1 MIFLGPNFSIIFDGP
16 ILFKL
21 GSWICVSILTRL
33 AFYDRQKRKLDDMYD
48 RLRSEYESM
57 KRSAIQPA
65 SNFYPRSE
73 PDLFSAP
80 ANMMNDPDN
89 MRKGNSLYFSRMQ
102 DTTWLLNTNM
112 VEGVRSNAG
121 L

>member
-1 MIFLGPNFSIIFDGP
+1 
-16 ILFKL
+16 
-21 GSWICVSILTRL
+21 
-33 AFYDRQKRKLDDMYD
+33 
-48 RLRSEYESM
+48 M

-80 ANMMNDPDN
+80 ADMINTPDK
-89 MRKGNSLYFSRMQ
+89 MRKGNSLYFSMMH
-102 DTTWLLNTNM
+102 DITWLLNTNM
-112 VEGVRSNAG
+112 EKVVRSNAG